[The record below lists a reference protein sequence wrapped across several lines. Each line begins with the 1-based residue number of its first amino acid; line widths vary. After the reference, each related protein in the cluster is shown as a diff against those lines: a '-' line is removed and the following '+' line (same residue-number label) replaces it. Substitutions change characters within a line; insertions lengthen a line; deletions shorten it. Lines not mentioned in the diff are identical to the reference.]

1 MWLPGEGLV
10 VVVKPGEGSVSF
22 SFSQLILEVRAASVL
37 ADMYISA
44 QLLSKKPLSS
54 LHKFTSQTLSG

>member
-37 ADMYISA
+37 ADVYISTVA
-44 QLLSKKPLSS
+44 FKEASEQ
-54 LHKFTSQTLSG
+54 FA